1 MVNILR
7 YKRKLHCLNMI
18 FYEIERKKLNWACFK
33 LMVNGTLV
41 YLIRP
46 GAKSID
52 ITLKTTV
59 PLDSAQLFTEVF

>member
-1 MVNILR
+1 MRNSDIGKYNQLR
-7 YKRKLHCLNMI
+7 CI
-18 FYEIERKKLNWACFK
+18 APGASASWECFK